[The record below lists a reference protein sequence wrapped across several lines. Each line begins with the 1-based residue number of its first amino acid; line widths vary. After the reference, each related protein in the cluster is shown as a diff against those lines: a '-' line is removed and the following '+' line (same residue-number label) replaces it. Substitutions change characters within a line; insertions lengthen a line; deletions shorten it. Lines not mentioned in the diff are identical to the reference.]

1 MMEFFSFFLLSAVV
15 LYGALRAVTH
25 PNLVVCAF
33 HLAGCLL
40 GVGGL
45 FFIMGSWFLAG
56 VQVIVYAGA
65 VMVLFV
71 MVVMLFD
78 SKKNRGN
85 LLEKGFFLKT
95 TAGLF
100 LTGLMGGFIP
110 LSLHLF
116 KPKAL
121 ADIPPASTR
130 ALARLLFSDYVLLFE
145 MTGVLLLLIAIGVVL
160 VAKSPRQGGEP

>member
-1 MMEFFSFFLLSAVV
+1 MEFFTFFFLSAVV
-15 LYGALRAVTH
+15 LYGALKAVTH
-25 PNLVVCAF
+25 RNLVVAAF

-45 FFIMGSWFLAG
+45 FFIMGAWFLAG

-78 SKKNRGN
+78 FRQNKGSLFG
-85 LLEKGFFLKT
+85 KGFFLKT

-100 LTGLMGGFIP
+100 LTGLIGGFIP

-116 KPKAL
+116 KPKPL
-121 ADIPPASTR
+121 ADITPASTK

-145 MTGVLLLLIAIGVVL
+145 MTGVLLLLIAIGVVM
-160 VAKSPRQGGEP
+160 VAKTPSSGGKP